1 VTFSLESIVVRRH
14 GRTDLDHIDL
24 AGDVGSLTAVVGG
37 DGAGKS
43 TLLRTLVGIV
53 TPSGGSVR
61 TPPRDRIGYA
71 PASSG
76 VYPDLTVSE
85 NLRFSAAAYAVRG
98 DRSTQR
104 RRELLEATGLTGAE
118 HRLAGHLSGGMRQ
131 KLAFACAMLH
141 APDLLVMDEPT
152 TGLDPVSR
160 SELWRLVSIALG
172 SGTTAVFA
180 TTYVEEAARA
190 DHVLVLDRG
199 RPLASGPPAEVIRTL
214 PGEVVRLPGE
224 VVRPAG
230 TAPEPPSWRR
240 GRVRHAWI
248 AAGVAPSGALPVEP
262 DLEDAVIV
270 KALAAR
276 MASFPEP
283 LG

>member
-1 VTFSLESIVVRRH
+1 MTFSLEAVVVRRH
-14 GRTDLDHIDL
+14 ARTDLDHVDL
-24 AGDVGSLTAVVGG
+24 AGRAGSLSAVVGG
-37 DGAGKS
+37 DGAGKT
-43 TLLRTLVGIV
+43 TLLRTLVGAL
-53 TPSGGSVR
+53 TPSAGQIT
-61 TPPRDRIGYA
+61 TPARERIGYV

-76 VYPDLTVSE
+76 VYPDLSVAE
-85 NLRFSAAAYAVRG
+85 NLRFSAAAFGSRG
-98 DRSTQR
+98 EGRDMRT
-104 RRELLEATGLTGAE
+104 RELLAATGLTDARD
-118 HRLAGHLSGGMRQ
+118 RLAGNLSGGMRQ

-152 TGLDPVSR
+152 TGLDPMSR

-172 SGTTAVFA
+172 SGTAAVFA

-199 RPLASGPPAEVIRTL
+199 RTLVSDAPAQVIRDL
-214 PGEVVRLPGE
+214 PGQVVSLPG
-224 VVRPAG
+224 A
-230 TAPEPPSWRR
+230 TPEHPSWRR

-248 AAGVAPSGALPVEP
+248 ATGPPPSEARAVEP

-276 MASFPEP
+276 MASLPEP
-283 LG
+283 LR